1 MGRTLQ
7 KAKNRSSIPRAT
19 LKPKSKKRPVK
30 SSSLVAAHWDKHL
43 TLSQNYRKLGLTSK
57 LNARTGGTEVKA
69 KDVDQSKESPL
80 GQDPLAIAGSRNVLK
95 TGLKTAKVVRD
106 EEGRILEVVH
116 EQVDRN
122 PLNDPLTALEQES
135 DLEDSRLS
143 NQERNNGIIPALEAA
158 AEAELAEVKRR
169 KKPRKQSE
177 REREWIKSI
186 VEKYGDDV
194 GAMSR
199 DRRLNPNQ
207 QTEADIRR
215 RIMIWRQGKG
225 HNERI

>member
-19 LKPKSKKRPVK
+19 LRPKSKKRPVK

-57 LNARTGGTEVKA
+57 LNARTGGTEIKA
-69 KDVDQSKESPL
+69 KDVDQGKEAAL
-80 GQDPLAIAGSRNVLK
+80 GQDPLAVTGSKNVLK
-95 TGLKTAKVVRD
+95 TGLQTAKVVRD

-116 EQVDRN
+116 EQADRN
-122 PLNDPLTALEQES
+122 PLNDPLAALDQES
-135 DLEDSRLS
+135 DVEDSRLS
-143 NQERNNGIIPALEAA
+143 NHERDNGIIPALEAA

-177 REREWIKSI
+177 REREWIKSLTD
-186 VEKYGDDV
+186 KYGDDV

-225 HNERI
+225 HEGDI